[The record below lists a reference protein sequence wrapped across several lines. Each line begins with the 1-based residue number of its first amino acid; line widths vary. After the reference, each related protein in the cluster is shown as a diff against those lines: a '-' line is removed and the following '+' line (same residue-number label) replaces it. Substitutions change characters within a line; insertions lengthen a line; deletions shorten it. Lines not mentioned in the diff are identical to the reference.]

1 MTTTISKKLKLFYIP
16 FLLTAIG
23 LCGIYTF
30 LNWLL
35 IIKLQLFSVKEII
48 VNFGIPFGLPWIPI
62 LLYLRPRLK
71 LLDLKTKK
79 GSWSDFY
86 MFILWIAL
94 SVPTIIAQSYLE
106 KASGKLTQLESISKI
121 AKQEQT
127 KYYKLNKLYIDK
139 SNIGVHPSF
148 EVTGKNNQDF
158 NMHIYIVLP
167 ILESASDTSN
177 SSCLAWLG
185 VEYSKRISNRL
196 EASEKEN
203 KYQAFAKQSQIDFDN
218 KNLNQ
223 FVYLNRVGN
232 TDDGDG
238 FKEAVKKCPKYNSNN
253 TSVFLG
259 INEPFESRLGNTLNW
274 IFGSFGIGTLIWFI
288 MILIPKFDEKELSRF
303 ESGKPVKDDE
313 LNEFIDFLKPKEGYF
328 ITPILIYSNILVYL
342 IMFFAGLG
350 FISFKGQDLLHW
362 GANFG
367 PLTSDG
373 EWWRLLTNIFLHGGL
388 MHLLANMYG
397 LLFVGIF
404 LEPLLGR
411 TKYLLAYLLTGIL
424 ASCTSIWWY
433 DATVSVGASGAI
445 FGLYGI
451 FLALLITKVFEP
463 AFAKSF
469 LISTSIFVGINLL
482 MGLTGGIDNAAHIG
496 GLLSGF
502 IIGLL
507 YRTTLKE
514 EIAQTE
520 SETIE

>member
-148 EVTGKNNQDF
+148 EVTGKNNQDS

-362 GANFG
+362 GA
-367 PLTSDG
+367 
-373 EWWRLLTNIFLHGGL
+373 
-388 MHLLANMYG
+388 
-397 LLFVGIF
+397 
-404 LEPLLGR
+404 
-411 TKYLLAYLLTGIL
+411 
-424 ASCTSIWWY
+424 
-433 DATVSVGASGAI
+433 
-445 FGLYGI
+445 
-451 FLALLITKVFEP
+451 
-463 AFAKSF
+463 
-469 LISTSIFVGINLL
+469 
-482 MGLTGGIDNAAHIG
+482 
-496 GLLSGF
+496 
-502 IIGLL
+502 
-507 YRTTLKE
+507 
-514 EIAQTE
+514 
-520 SETIE
+520 